1 LYSYLEAW
9 NWTPLKTFL
18 IGLLDGAV
26 DVGEVD
32 AMLSLFK
39 QPNSMPITDIKIHIQ
54 LYEQHF
60 LFLERNRSQRKS
72 LIKKSSVSR
81 TLFIR
86 HLGILR
92 PATQTPFINVWC
104 RKNYELSPA
113 PPRSQ
118 HCTRF
123 MLAMTSASRWLSGVN
138 SLAKWDHGSA
148 PPQPKQVHFCA
159 SLNHAPMIR
168 NASTVQAH
176 IPKLLRKEKNSEVAL
191 ASGDIRDISTQP
203 RACEISAFRDAVD
216 ENSALLGY
224 YARCSNNSLP
234 TFRDRSWI
242 LDPWRWD
249 RIGCPRQSVRTA
261 ITSCVIAQKSAVLFW
276 PCITWTLCL
285 RIQLVPDTQHK
296 TFFLNLGSSDDEIN
310 YNLLPD

>member
-1 LYSYLEAW
+1 MYSYLEAW

-39 QPNSMPITDIKIHIQ
+39 QPNSMPITGINVHIQ
-54 LYEQHF
+54 SYEQHF

-72 LIKKSSVSR
+72 LIKKILRFSHV
-81 TLFIR
+81 IYR
-86 HLGILR
+86 HLRILR

-104 RKNYELSPA
+104 RKNCELSPA
-113 PPRSQ
+113 PPRSK

-148 PPQPKQVHFCA
+148 PPQPKQVHFCT
-159 SLNHAPMIR
+159 SLNHVPMIR

-176 IPKLLRKEKNSEVAL
+176 IPKLLR
-191 ASGDIRDISTQP
+191 
-203 RACEISAFRDAVD
+203 
-216 ENSALLGY
+216 
-224 YARCSNNSLP
+224 
-234 TFRDRSWI
+234 
-242 LDPWRWD
+242 
-249 RIGCPRQSVRTA
+249 
-261 ITSCVIAQKSAVLFW
+261 IAKWQ
-276 PCITWTLCL
+276 
-285 RIQLVPDTQHK
+285 
-296 TFFLNLGSSDDEIN
+296 
-310 YNLLPD
+310 